1 MNELALPA
9 LLGIRMKS
17 EERRAALVLL
27 VGVVFTTLHR
37 QACGVDV
44 LPAVGMLNS
53 ETARTWLYFVLSLAL
68 FAVIPAVI
76 VKRGFRKSL
85 SDYGVRLGDWK
96 FGLITVSVLLP
107 VISVAMLLPAAQ
119 MEDMRA
125 AYPVDKTAMLSAPMF
140 LQYAVGRVLLFY
152 VAWEFFFRGFLLFG
166 IRDAVGDAMA
176 IAITTLPS
184 ALWHIGYP
192 VGELYSSI
200 AAGLLFGWLA
210 VRTRSILWPLLLH
223 AGIGLV
229 TDLSITLS
237 V

>member
-1 MNELALPA
+1 MNALALPA
-9 LLGIRMKS
+9 LLGIRMKP
-17 EERRAALVLL
+17 EERRAALVLV
-27 VGVVFTTLHR
+27 VGVVLTTLHR
-37 QACGVDV
+37 QACGVDA
-44 LPAVGMLNS
+44 LPAAGALTS
-53 ETARTWLYFVLSLAL
+53 ETVRTWLYFLLSFAL
-68 FAVIPAVI
+68 FAVIPAVM
-76 VKRGFRKSL
+76 VKRGFRRTL
-85 SDYGVRLGDWK
+85 AEYGVRMGDWK
-96 FGLITVSVLLP
+96 FGLAAVAILLP

-125 AYPVDKTAMLSAPMF
+125 VYPVDKAAMESVPMF

-152 VAWEFFFRGFLLFG
+152 IGWEFFFRGFMLFG
-166 IRDAVGDAMA
+166 IRDAVGDTMA

-223 AGIGLV
+223 AGI
-229 TDLSITLS
+229 
-237 V
+237 